1 MHSSLGKICARSAAV
16 FCMLMIILI
25 SGGFLFSCNAAGKGA
40 NTIGIA
46 KFVAH
51 PALDA
56 IEKGIMDEIHSSK
69 PGFSFDLQ
77 NANADMNTAGQI
89 ARRFAQE
96 KVAVAVGIATP
107 TAQALANQIKDRPV
121 IYAAVTD
128 PVAAGL
134 VSSWDRGGLNVTGT
148 SDMTPVREQLDLLCQ
163 LKNIRR
169 LGHIYSSGEANSVVL
184 ARMVKEYCIEHG
196 LDYVETTI
204 TNSSEARQALISIA
218 GRIDGL
224 YLGND
229 NTVFSAL
236 SGLAEVGLDRNI
248 PIVTADP
255 SSAETIPVLAALG
268 YDYYR
273 MGIATG
279 ALVVRILNGEKPADI
294 PTLLPRDS
302 ENMVLILNLDTA
314 ARLGLDITPS
324 LRQKATAVIS
334 NGQVI
339 RK

>member
-1 MHSSLGKICARSAAV
+1 MRLKRPSAARTAV
-16 FCMLMIILI
+16 SCLVISALI
-25 SGGFLFSCNAAGKGA
+25 VSGLLFSCSASGKGS

-46 KFVAH
+46 KFVSH

-56 IEKGIMDEIHSSK
+56 IEKGIVDELASSK
-69 PGFSFDLQ
+69 PEFKIDVQ

-89 ARRFAQE
+89 ARRFAQQ
-96 KVAVAVGIATP
+96 KTAVAVGIATP

-134 VSSWDRGGLNVTGT
+134 VASWDRGGPNITGT
-148 SDMTPVREQLDLLCQ
+148 SDMTPVQEQLDLLRE
-163 LKNIRR
+163 LEDIKRV
-169 LGHIYSSGEANSVVL
+169 GHIYASGEANSLVI
-184 ARMVKEYCIEHG
+184 ARMVRDYCAEHG
-196 LDYVETTI
+196 LEYVETTI
-204 TNSSEARQALISIA
+204 TNSSEARQALLSIA

-236 SGLAEVGLDRNI
+236 SGIAEVGLEKKI

-273 MGIATG
+273 MGVATG
-279 ALVVRILNGEKPADI
+279 RLVVRILNGEKPADI
-294 PTLLPRDS
+294 PALLPKDS
-302 ENMVLILNLDTA
+302 EDMALVLNLDVA
-314 ARLGLDITPS
+314 GKLGLKPS
-324 LRQKATAVIS
+324 ASLKQRATILISGGKAV
-334 NGQVI
+334 